1 MRLSEAVAEEGSGA
15 WRVPRPPASRC
26 CFPARF
32 PFVSPLPV
40 PTERRGRRV
49 GAQREGGGS
58 GRVKGAWLPRRS
70 PLAAAPPPGGAER
83 RSPRAVTSWG
93 GETPH
98 RDVTLLVAVGGGFH
112 LRSPRRELRGGGTA
126 ASDPQ
131 PGTASPP
138 PPQIHSLPAVLSF
151 TAPRTSQPLPSPHPV
166 IHCPPRTP
174 TAHSLLTPTSLR
186 PITHCSL

>member
-1 MRLSEAVAEEGSGA
+1 M
-15 WRVPRPPASRC
+15 
-26 CFPARF
+26 
-32 PFVSPLPV
+32 
-40 PTERRGRRV
+40 
-49 GAQREGGGS
+49 
-58 GRVKGAWLPRRS
+58 
-70 PLAAAPPPGGAER
+70 
-83 RSPRAVTSWG
+83 TSWG

-138 PPQIHSLPAVLSF
+138 PPQIHSLPAALSF

-166 IHCPPRTP
+166 IHCPPRAP